1 MRVVLTAGGTGG
13 HIFPAKSVA
22 DELEKQGHTVLFITD
37 ERGRDYTKFFEASRI
52 LSLKYQSGFWGRI
65 KLVWRLF
72 LNTIYMISYFRKDKP
87 HRVIGFGGYPSIPAV
102 LAGQILRIPTFIH
115 EQNLHLGQ
123 ANRWLSK
130 FAKKVIGSFSKT
142 ESATFIGN
150 PLREKFFKV
159 KPYTLSKEFS
169 ILVLGGSLGSKIFG
183 TVIPKALKKLPVVKQ
198 KNIKIMHQC
207 LPNLSAATQENYE
220 GFAGTY
226 ELHSFFERPE
236 EEMEKA
242 TLIIS
247 RAGGTTVAEICAA
260 GRPSL
265 LVPFAAAKES
275 DQYYNAL
282 FMKNENAALVLSEYH
297 FNVDNLYKTIYYL
310 MDHKEELVERARQ
323 AKLLG
328 KPKAV
333 QKFVELIL
341 KDA

>member
-1 MRVVLTAGGTGG
+1 
-13 HIFPAKSVA
+13 
-22 DELEKQGHTVLFITD
+22 
-37 ERGRDYTKFFEASRI
+37 
-52 LSLKYQSGFWGRI
+52 
-65 KLVWRLF
+65 
-72 LNTIYMISYFRKDKP
+72 
-87 HRVIGFGGYPSIPAV
+87 
-102 LAGQILRIPTFIH
+102 
-115 EQNLHLGQ
+115 
-123 ANRWLSK
+123 
-130 FAKKVIGSFSKT
+130 
-142 ESATFIGN
+142 
-150 PLREKFFKV
+150 
-159 KPYTLSKEFS
+159 
-169 ILVLGGSLGSKIFG
+169 
-183 TVIPKALKKLPVVKQ
+183 
-198 KNIKIMHQC
+198 
-207 LPNLSAATQENYE
+207 
-220 GFAGTY
+220 
-226 ELHSFFERPE
+226 
-236 EEMEKA
+236 MEKA